1 MNQIQAHHTQEDRK
15 VPSAPS
21 NPKRTKRGPKP
32 VTNEKAFLEGL
43 KNRDQEALK
52 VMMRKYHDRLFSV
65 ANRICK
71 NPADAEEILQDVY
84 MTALNKIDRFE
95 QRSTLATWLYRI
107 TVNTALMKLRSHKLV
122 QKNTVPM
129 DDGNLALGESEKSGF
144 SGEQEMSPDDRFMSV
159 ELCEQVCETVE
170 SLPEGY
176 RSVFLLRGIQGLSTR
191 KTSEILNVTPAAIK
205 SRLHRSR
212 HLIKERLN
220 PYLEQ

>member
-1 MNQIQAHHTQEDRK
+1 
-15 VPSAPS
+15 
-21 NPKRTKRGPKP
+21 
-32 VTNEKAFLEGL
+32 
-43 KNRDQEALK
+43 
-52 VMMRKYHDRLFSV
+52 MMRKYHDRLFSV
-65 ANRICK
+65 ANRICN

-107 TVNTALMKLRSHKLV
+107 TVNTALMKLRSRKLV

-129 DDGNLALGESEKSGF
+129 DDGNVALGESEKGRF
-144 SGEQEMSPDDRFMSV
+144 SGEQEMSPDDRFMTV

-170 SLPEGY
+170 SLPESY

-191 KTSEILNVTPAAIK
+191 ETSEMLNVTPAAIK